1 MARTDHCVSSPTAT
15 GTAAWILDVPR
26 ALTQRSYPTPTE
38 LKFTIDDD
46 RMCPANNRTWH
57 LGADGREATCVP
69 TEETADPTITLSA
82 LSSLYFG
89 GMSAH
94 HLAYAGRITAH
105 TPGAIGQLARIFST
119 DPEPHNS
126 FGF

>member
-1 MARTDHCVSSPTAT
+1 MASEA
-15 GTAAWILDVPR
+15 
-26 ALTQRSYPTPTE
+26 
-38 LKFTIDDD
+38 DDD
-46 RMCPANNRTWH
+46 AV
-57 LGADGREATCVP
+57 CVP
-69 TEETADPTITLSA
+69 TDETADLTITLSA

-94 HLAYAGRITAH
+94 DLARAGHITTHADD
-105 TPGAIGQLARIFST
+105 AIGQLARMFWT

>member
-1 MARTDHCVSSPTAT
+1 MSYMDDEPDA
-15 GTAAWILDVPR
+15 VPL
-26 ALTQRSYPTPTE
+26 ALTQRSYDASGE
-38 LKFTIDDD
+38 LKFTIDGD

-57 LGADGREATCVP
+57 LLADGASVTSVP
-69 TEETADPTITLSA
+69 TNQVADMTITVPA

-94 HLAYAGRITAH
+94 DLAYAGHITAH
-105 TPGAIGQLARIFST
+105 TNGTIGQLARLFRT

>member
-1 MARTDHCVSSPTAT
+1 
-15 GTAAWILDVPR
+15 
-26 ALTQRSYPTPTE
+26 
-38 LKFTIDDD
+38 
-46 RMCPANNRTWH
+46 MCPANNRTWC
-57 LGADGREATCVP
+57 LRADGDSVTCVP
-69 TEETADPTITLSA
+69 TEQMADLTLTVPA

-94 HLAYAGRITAH
+94 DLAYAGHITQHAE
-105 TPGAIGQLARIFST
+105 GALGRLSRMFRS